1 MREWRRVARIQ
12 RAERR
17 AELEEET
24 RQKELREAR
33 EAQQGAEDRCAEL
46 VAKVTDLEK
55 QLKASK
61 ERELTDEE
69 RAKIKTKQAQFRARA
84 EKAEN
89 GLLALV
95 GVQALDMDAL
105 LGSGE

>member
-1 MREWRRVARIQ
+1 M
-12 RAERR
+12 
-17 AELEEET
+17 
-24 RQKELREAR
+24 
-33 EAQQGAEDRCAEL
+33 
-46 VAKVTDLEK
+46 AKVADLEK

-69 RAKIKTKQAQFRARA
+69 RQKIKTKNATFRARA

-105 LGSGE
+105 LGSGERALFKGRSYPSDGEPAGAPRL